1 MRNLSFNLVL
11 ACALILLGAYLLVA
25 SGYDELRGVTHKAV
39 GVGGGRGW
47 SSTRNQSYLYRIP
60 VRREQNPE
68 LFRQFMTAHWIWALG
83 IEGVGWIL
91 FIRNKQ

>member
-1 MRNLSFNLVL
+1 MRNLSFKLVL
-11 ACALILLGAYLLVA
+11 ACGLILLGAYLIVA
-25 SGYDELRGVTHKAV
+25 SGYDEVRGVTHKAP

-47 SSTRNQSYLYRIP
+47 GRDQSYLYRIP
-60 VRREQNPE
+60 VRREQNPD
-68 LFRQFMTAHWIWALG
+68 LFREFMTAHWIWALG